1 MKNRTL
7 KVLKLVLENLPAIIT
22 ALATLLTAS
31 PAAMHNMPAPHTSRG
46 PKRSAARP
54 AAACCGSTC

>member
-22 ALATLLTAS
+22 ALATLLIAI
-31 PAAMHNMPAPHTSRG
+31 AG
-46 PKRSAARP
+46 LIEQL
-54 AAACCGSTC
+54 GQ